1 MKRGPLNI
9 ELRKIVKNIMW
20 GGIEGGGCGGS
31 TQQSETN
38 RPHSRA
44 PSSHVL
50 VEMHESI
57 YHDLNT
63 SPAAYNTQ
71 RWLAGKT
78 DKRELNIP
86 NNTLSYGHPE
96 NRPAYMFP

>member
-9 ELRKIVKNIMW
+9 EVRKNIEKYHVW
-20 GGIEGGGCGGS
+20 GS

-50 VEMHESI
+50 VEMHEGI
-57 YHDLNT
+57 YRDL
-63 SPAAYNTQ
+63 SPVVYSG
-71 RWLAGKT
+71 LAT
-78 DKRELNIP
+78 W
-86 NNTLSYGHPE
+86 
-96 NRPAYMFP
+96 